1 MKSSISIKQI
11 ESENMEVAD
20 KRRSSWRSASAKYYE
35 KNKEELQ
42 KKKLAYYHKTK
53 ILKKP
58 KKLSLGETLGG
69 SLEECFAETIIIIN
83 D

>member
-11 ESENMEVAD
+11 ESENKEVAE
-20 KRRSSWRSASAKYYE
+20 KLRCCWRSASAKYYE

-42 KKKLAYYHKTK
+42 KKKLAHYHKTK

-58 KKLSLGETLGG
+58 KKLNLGETLGE
-69 SLEECFAETIIIIN
+69 SLEECLVETIIIN